1 MNASHAQ
8 GHGSAAGRAGD
19 TRSDERTGC
28 VVEISVLAPDGTF
41 AQKEHRACAGTD
53 APALATFTVPL
64 SALRALV
71 RGTLKVPAESVCLL
85 TRISLWGPKVSWAR
99 HVTIF
104 KSAIGTSSQS
114 HRNLIAMTRMDD
126 GPP

>member
-1 MNASHAQ
+1 MSYTLYNTILRFTLYSPLRGLSVITPKRALRRRNTDHA
-8 GHGSAAGRAGD
+8 
-19 TRSDERTGC
+19 RTD
-28 VVEISVLAPDGTF
+28 V
-41 AQKEHRACAGTD
+41 
-53 APALATFTVPL
+53 PALATFTVPL